1 MMIIDRITKKQV
13 RVSLLLGLGAG
24 VVLFTAAFIA
34 EASWILH
41 APLPILLLSL
51 APYFYFSAS
60 YKNNERRREAQK
72 TESKDMLQESEWIFM
87 REGAGGGELVIL
99 NKNGEYIG
107 VYKSVNV
114 PAWLKRI
121 TIFIAWV
128 EGFFASTKGIFDSH
142 GQPVAGIQKVSE
154 KGSVTLEVN
163 NRRGE
168 TAGYY
173 EEHRAV
179 SSLKTHGTLKRKD
192 GSVWLSVNMSTSAGD
207 FLLKD
212 AEGRFI
218 ASYRFGYFDYALSE
232 PFKNGTGYELV
243 KVNESLTEDEK
254 TLLSALVCHWMG
266 YKLQGAG

>member
-1 MMIIDRITKKQV
+1 MIIKRITKKQV
-13 RVSLLLGLGAG
+13 RVSLLIGLGAG
-24 VVLFTAAFIA
+24 AALLTAAFIA
-34 EASWILH
+34 EASWVLN
-41 APLPILLLSL
+41 APLPILLLAL

-72 TESKDMLQESEWIFM
+72 TESKNILQESEWIFM
-87 REGAGGGELVIL
+87 REGAGGELNIL

-107 VYKSVNV
+107 FYKSVNV
-114 PAWLKRI
+114 PAWLRRI
-121 TIFIAWV
+121 TIFIAWA
-128 EGFFASTKGIFDSH
+128 ERFFSSTKGIFDSH
-142 GQPVAGIQKVSE
+142 GQPVAGIQKISE

-173 EEHRAV
+173 EEYRAV
-179 SSLKTHGTLKRKD
+179 SSLKTHGNLKRPD
-192 GSVWLSVNMSTSAGD
+192 GSVWLSVTMSTAAGD
-207 FLLKD
+207 FHLKD

-232 PFKNGTGYELV
+232 PFKNGAGYELV
-243 KVNESLTEDEK
+243 KVNESLTDDEK

-266 YKLQGAG
+266 YKLQGTG